1 LTIGE
6 NMRRTFYVI
15 CAAMIIAVTCTG
27 NGASAE
33 IKVKKQVKFEPV
45 DTVER
50 LRIDFPYEAEFS
62 FEKLPMVGD
71 SAVLHL
77 RLKSRRDLADTVLL
91 DVRALPVCYTELGL
105 SEISWPS
112 PRRKKPLEIE
122 IPVRFLMGGNYSL
135 LFEQSLPYGKGYSLY
150 NLAISFGV
158 DGRTIF
164 FGKHP
169 TPVSNCPEHFYTS
182 NMEQVRIQKK
192 NQFEG
197 HRRRMGI
204 PYDIDLRVSPIP
216 RLNDTSSVDFIITT
230 NQNFIH
236 DIQFQWTYP
245 PTVTLSNLA
254 ESWGA
259 RPRAGHSYAGSF
271 DFVPRYPGLAV
282 IIFKV
287 FGKNIF
293 AKLTGKSEMEIPLT
307 MIFDST
313 GTLLYFGEVN
323 ISNCTFA
330 EDDPLRKQLK
340 PALDIAR
347 QPIRM
352 QPMIA
357 RSQPDFEAIERMER
371 EASDS
376 SKVDRSVVDS
386 VMKSLK
392 EESEK

>member
-1 LTIGE
+1 
-6 NMRRTFYVI
+6 MRRVFYVI
-15 CAAMIIAVTCTG
+15 SAALVIAVTCIG
-27 NGASAE
+27 ADASAK
-33 IKVKKQVKFEPV
+33 IKVKKKVKFEPV
-45 DTVER
+45 DTVEH
-50 LRIDFPYEAEFS
+50 LRTDFPYEAEFR
-62 FEKLPMVGD
+62 FKKLPMVGD

-77 RLKSRRDLADTVLL
+77 KLKAKRDLADTIHIA
-91 DVRALPVCYTELGL
+91 VRALPTHYSELGV
-105 SEISWPS
+105 SEIFWPS

-135 LFEQSLPYGKGYSLY
+135 LFEQSLRFGKGYSLY
-150 NLAISFGV
+150 SLAISFGV

-169 TPVSNCPEHFYTS
+169 TPISNCPEHFHTY
-182 NMEQVRIQKK
+182 NMEQIHIQKK
-192 NQFEG
+192 NKFEG

-204 PYDIDLRVSPIP
+204 PYDIDLRVNPIP
-216 RLNDTSSVDFIITT
+216 RLNDTSRVDFTITT

-236 DIQFQWTYP
+236 DIQFQWNYS

-282 IIFKV
+282 IEFKV

-293 AKLTGKSEMEIPLT
+293 AKLTGKSEMKIPLT

-330 EDDPLRKQLK
+330 EDDPLREQFK
-340 PALDIAR
+340 PALDIAH
-347 QPIRM
+347 
-352 QPMIA
+352 QPMRPLIA
-357 RSQPDFEAIERMER
+357 RSQPDFEAIEKLER
-371 EASDS
+371 EATDS
-376 SKVDRSVVDS
+376 SKVDRSAADS
-386 VMKSLK
+386 MMKSLK
-392 EESEK
+392 EGGEK

>member
-1 LTIGE
+1 
-6 NMRRTFYVI
+6 MRRTFYMI
-15 CAAMIIAVTCTG
+15 CAALVIVVTCIGTD
-27 NGASAE
+27 ASAKL
-33 IKVKKQVKFEPV
+33 KVKRKVKFEPV

-50 LRIDFPYEAEFS
+50 LRTDFPYEAEFK

-71 SAVLHL
+71 SAVLY
-77 RLKSRRDLADTVLL
+77 LKLKARRDLADTIHLT
-91 DVRALPVCYTELGL
+91 VRALPVHYAELGL

-135 LFEQSLPYGKGYSLY
+135 LFEQSLPYRKGYGLY

-158 DGRTIF
+158 DGKTIF

-169 TPVSNCPEHFYTS
+169 TPISNCPEHFHTF
-182 NMEQVRIQKK
+182 NMEQVRIQKM
-192 NQFEG
+192 NEFEG

-204 PYDIDLRVSPIP
+204 PYDIDLRVNPIP
-216 RLNDTSSVDFIITT
+216 RLNDTSRVDFVITT

-236 DIQFQWTYP
+236 DIQFQWSYP

-254 ESWGA
+254 ESWEA

-271 DFVPRYPGLAV
+271 DFVPRYPGLTV
-282 IIFKV
+282 IKFKV

-293 AKLTGKSEMEIPLT
+293 AKLTGKSEMEILLT

-330 EDDPLRKQLK
+330 EDDPLREQLK
-340 PALDIAR
+340 SAIDIAQ
-347 QPIRM
+347 QPTRM

-357 RSQPDFEAIERMER
+357 RSQPDFEGIERLER

-392 EESEK
+392 EETEK

>member
-1 LTIGE
+1 
-6 NMRRTFYVI
+6 MRRMFCMI
-15 CAAMIIAVTCTG
+15 CAALVMAATCIGTD
-27 NGASAE
+27 ATAK
-33 IKVKKQVKFEPV
+33 IKVKKRVKFEPV
-45 DTVER
+45 DTVQR
-50 LRIDFPYEAEFS
+50 LGTDFPYEAEFE
-62 FEKLPMVGD
+62 FKKLPMVGD
-71 SAVLHL
+71 SAVLY
-77 RLKSRRDLADTVLL
+77 LKLKAKRDLADTAHIT
-91 DVRALPVCYTELGL
+91 VRALPIHYAELGL
-105 SEISWPS
+105 SELSWPS
-112 PRRKKPLEIE
+112 PRRKKPLKIE

-135 LFEQSLPYGKGYSLY
+135 LFEQSLPYRKGYSLY

-169 TPVSNCPEHFYTS
+169 APISNCPEHFYTY
-182 NMEQVRIQKK
+182 NMEQVRIRKK
-192 NQFEG
+192 NRFEG

-204 PYDIDLRVSPIP
+204 PYNIDLRVSPIP
-216 RLNDTSSVDFIITT
+216 RLNDTSRVHFIVTT

-236 DIQFQWTYP
+236 DIQFQWSYP

-271 DFVPRYPGLAV
+271 DFVPRYTGLAV
-282 IIFKV
+282 IKFKV

-313 GTLLYFGEVN
+313 GTLLYFGEVD
-323 ISNCTFA
+323 ISNCPFA
-330 EDDPLRKQLK
+330 EDDPLREQLK
-340 PALDIAR
+340 PALDITR

-357 RSQPDFEAIERMER
+357 RSQPDFEAIERLER

-376 SKVDRSVVDS
+376 SKVDRTVVDS

-392 EESEK
+392 EEAEE